1 MANKS
6 IHIRQVLFLPSVGN
20 LSDTAWQPAADV
32 YRTRFGWL
40 VKFDLAGVS
49 PDEVELSVQGAR
61 LTVRGRRR
69 DCGQEEGCVC
79 HLMEIAYSAFERT
92 IVLPCELDRA
102 EISAEFRLGML
113 LVRIQTEGQP

>member
-1 MANKS
+1 MAHQT
-6 IHIRQVLFLPSVGN
+6 IHIRQVFFLPPVGN
-20 LSDTAWQPAADV
+20 LRESAWQPAADV
-32 YRTRFGWL
+32 YRTSFGWL

-49 PDEVELSVQGAR
+49 PDEVELTSQGTR

-69 DCGQEEGCVC
+69 DCGREEGCVC
-79 HLMEIAYSAFERT
+79 HLMEISYNDFERT
-92 IVLPCELDRA
+92 LVLPCQLDRA

>member
-1 MANKS
+1 MAHKT
-6 IHIRQVLFLPSVGN
+6 IHIRHFFFLPAAGRLREV
-20 LSDTAWQPAADV
+20 TWQPAADV
-32 YRTRFGWL
+32 YRTNSGWL

-49 PDEVELSVQGAR
+49 PEEIELTSEGSR

-79 HLMEIAYSAFERT
+79 YLMEIAYSAFERT
-92 IVLPCELDRA
+92 LVLPCQLDQA

-113 LVRIQTEGQP
+113 LVRIQTESQL